1 MCGYQKSLQVSMG
14 KCTSSRCIGKEGEG
28 EDHARVN
35 QRKTKYGSVA
45 YNLESHD
52 ENKRWEGNSQLNK
65 PLRNQTPK
73 VTFYRTSA
81 GYWFPGLDLRG
92 VGPGRDLLSVG
103 LGLLELL
110 EVGRVVD

>member
-1 MCGYQKSLQVSMG
+1 M
-14 KCTSSRCIGKEGEG
+14 KERTTLASTREK
-28 EDHARVN
+28 
-35 QRKTKYGSVA
+35 QKYGSVA